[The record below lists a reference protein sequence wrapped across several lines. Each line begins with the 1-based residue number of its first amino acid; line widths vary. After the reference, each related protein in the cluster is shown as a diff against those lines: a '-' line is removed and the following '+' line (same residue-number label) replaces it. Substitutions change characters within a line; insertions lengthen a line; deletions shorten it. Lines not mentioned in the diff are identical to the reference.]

1 MRVRDLRAVLKDIQ
15 RVFKISGAKTQ
26 ETAFAK
32 LSATLQGQ
40 DGQDLDSCLKAVEDE
55 IQEASL
61 PRVTTYLRRLGDIG
75 LDEQAFRDFLEK
87 LEKDRS
93 LAKSDLI
100 TIVER
105 YTGSADR
112 RGTVKKL
119 VKQLRSH
126 FYAKLYER
134 DANELAKRATPV

>member
-15 RVFKISGAKTQ
+15 RVFKVSGAKAQ
-26 ETAFAK
+26 EAAFAK
-32 LSATLQGQ
+32 LSFSFQRQ
-40 DGQDLDSCLKAVEDE
+40 DGCDLDSCLRAVEIE
-55 IQEASL
+55 VQAAAL
-61 PRVTTYLRRLGDIG
+61 PQPTTYLRRLREIG
-75 LDEQAFRDFLEK
+75 LDEPAFRDLIEK

-93 LAKSDLI
+93 LAKSDLA

-105 YTGSADR
+105 YTGAADR
-112 RGTVKKL
+112 RATSKKL
-119 VKQLRSH
+119 IKQLRTH